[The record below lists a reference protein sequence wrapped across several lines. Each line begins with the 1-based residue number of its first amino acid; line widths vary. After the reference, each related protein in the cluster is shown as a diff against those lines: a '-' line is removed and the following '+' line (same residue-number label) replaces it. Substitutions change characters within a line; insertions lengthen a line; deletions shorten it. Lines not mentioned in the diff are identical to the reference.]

1 MQKFYIKVVDNIPK
15 DFPITED
22 NLKQVLGVD
31 TLIDSI
37 LSINGYAKFQITPL
51 PIGTDLISEDGFEL
65 CNDGVVRNLITTTPW
80 SQQQKLD
87 RWIRERRNYTLYM
100 SDWTQGTDSP
110 LTIEN
115 KTAWV
120 IFRNELRNL
129 PQLYSNIQIP
139 DEVIWPIPPT
149 K

>member
-22 NLKQVLGVD
+22 NLKQVLEVAD
-31 TLIDSI
+31 LTDEVLAS
-37 LSINGYAKFQITPL
+37 NNFAKFEITPL

-65 CNDGVVRNLITTTPW
+65 CGDGVVRNLITTTPW

-129 PQLYSNIQIP
+129 PQLYSNIQDPGEI
-139 DEVIWPIPPT
+139 IWPIPPT